1 MNCKGK
7 DPSSESGELVEI
19 KAEVEDLTQVR
30 ERLRELGARHL
41 GTFRQ
46 IDTYFEVPEGRLK
59 LRETLGEKLAELVYY
74 EREDVPGPKKSKV
87 YLVRLEKP
95 RAFKEVLCKVL
106 RMKVVV
112 KKIREVYIYRG
123 TRIHLDRVEGLG
135 AFIEFEK
142 KTLDVEGDREFL
154 KELMSELA
162 LDPSSLISLS
172 YSDLLEA
179 LS

>member
-1 MNCKGK
+1 MSRNEK
-7 DPSSESGELVEI
+7 DLSSESGELVEI
-19 KAEVEDLTQVR
+19 KAKVEDLAQVR

-59 LRETLGEKLAELVYY
+59 LRETSGERLAELVYY
-74 EREDVPGPKKSKV
+74 EREDVPGPKKSNV

-123 TRIHLDRVEGLG
+123 TRIHLDMVEGLG

>member
-1 MNCKGK
+1 MSRNEK
-7 DPSSESGELVEI
+7 DLSSESGELVEI
-19 KAEVEDLTQVR
+19 KAKVEDLAQVR

-59 LRETLGEKLAELVYY
+59 LRETSGERLAELVYY
-74 EREDVPGPKKSKV
+74 EREDVPGPKKSNV
-87 YLVRLEKP
+87 YIVRLEKP